1 MTAKGI
7 LGETL
12 TVDRRLRTPTT
23 GAMAAGDPIDA
34 GSVMILD
41 SNLSKLAQES
51 FHHLASAIGPG
62 TLFSSS
68 ALRGFGGLNDAAEPT
83 ATGGVDA
90 VSWSIVLSMM
100 FGPFDLCIDRVTAA
114 QNLPRKIKVFIDYS
128 GGAANSLTVYAA
140 AMAGPGRPS
149 PGNSLLDFKR
159 NILGAGAST
168 TELILTPRPFAQST
182 VADRSIASLAAY
194 ADVYLWVAWY
204 ATNAADA
211 IYSINAW
218 ETL

>member
-1 MTAKGI
+1 MTARGI

-12 TVDRRLRTPTT
+12 TVDRRLRTPTA

-68 ALRGFGGLNDAAEPT
+68 VLRGFGGLNDAAEPS

-90 VSWSIVLSMM
+90 VAWSIVLSMA
-100 FGPFDLCIDRVTAA
+100 FGPFDLCVDRVTAA
-114 QNLPRKIKVFIDYS
+114 QNLPRKVKVFIDFS
-128 GGAANSLTVYAA
+128 GGGASTLTVYAA
-140 AMAGPGRPS
+140 LVVGSSRPS
-149 PGNSLLDFKR
+149 PGNTLDFKR
-159 NILGAGAST
+159 NVLGAGAGT
-168 TELILTPRPFAQST
+168 TELILTPKLFEQST
-182 VADRSIASLAAY
+182 IPDRSIASRCAY
-194 ADVYLWVAWY
+194 ADVRLWVAWY